1 MDNFMPDMYKKSIYD
16 IDYNKLQRQGIK
28 CLLFDLDN
36 TISPVGNKNPSN
48 KVINLFEELKEM
60 GFKLI
65 IISNS
70 HKKRLEP
77 FKDILNVDCAALSFK
92 PLKRKYL
99 KIIREY
105 GFDESEIAMI
115 GDQFLT
121 DIWGGNRVG
130 ITTILVNP
138 ISKKDVMFTK
148 LNRFIEHKIMK
159 KLSKQGLFKKGKYYG

>member
-16 IDYNKLQRQGIK
+16 IDYTKLLKQGIK

-36 TISPVGNKNPSN
+36 TISPVGIKNPSD

-60 GFKLI
+60 GFKII

-70 HKKRLEP
+70 NKKRLEP
-77 FKDILNVDCAALSFK
+77 FKNTLNVDCAANSFK
-92 PLKRKYL
+92 PFKRKYL
-99 KIIREY
+99 KIIKEY
-105 GFDESEIAMI
+105 CFEESEIATI

-121 DIWGGNRVG
+121 DIWGGNKVG

-138 ISKKDVMFTK
+138 ISKKDVIFTR
-148 LNRFIEHKIMK
+148 LNRALEKIVMNKLAK
-159 KLSKQGLFKKGKYYG
+159 KGLFKKGKYYG